1 MKDYCNGFI
10 VIQRK
15 IRKWEWF
22 TDANTCLVF
31 FHLLL
36 SANWEE
42 GRFLGHVVPSG
53 SLITSFSKL
62 AEECG
67 LSVRNVR
74 TALKHL
80 ESTGEITRKVT
91 NKWQAISLVKWAEY
105 QDADYIPTRKVT
117 NNRQATDKQV
127 TTNKQSN
134 KATNNKKETD
144 KEKIL
149 VPDDMP
155 KALKEALNEWLAYK
169 KERKQKYTETG
180 WKKLMTQIR
189 NASEKYGTES
199 VIESINNSMANNY
212 QGIFFDRVNKRS
224 GKSINFDYEQRK
236 IKNEDF
242 EHLFLDLDKDP
253 TEGI

>member
-15 IRKWEWF
+15 IKKWEWY

-53 SLITSFSKL
+53 SLITSFAKL

-117 NNRQATDKQV
+117 NNRQASDKQL

-134 KATNNKKETD
+134 KATNNIKEIN
-144 KEKIL
+144 KEKIS
-149 VPDDMP
+149 VPEDLP
-155 KALKEALNEWLAYK
+155 KALKEALTEWLEYK
-169 KERKQKYTETG
+169 KERKDKYTSTG
-180 WKKLMTQIR
+180 WKQLMSRIR
-189 NASEKYGTES
+189 KESDKYGVEKMADT
-199 VIESINNSMANNY
+199 IRYSIMQGY
-212 QGIFFDRVNKRS
+212 QGILFDRLGQNRKA
-224 GKSINFDYEQRK
+224 NQNYQQRK
-236 IKNEDF
+236 IRNEDISY
-242 EHLFLDLDKDP
+242 LDLDSDP
-253 TEGI
+253 TEGKK